1 MKLGEAMVKDSL
13 ITKEQLRL
21 ALERQVIF
29 GGRLGTN
36 LVELGIIKEFELS
49 EFLSKFNRVPAVDP
63 QELISADKE
72 IVSSISIE
80 TARKYNAIP
89 FKVDRK
95 RLYVAMLEPRSI
107 SQVDELRFVTGF
119 DIVPHVCSEIRFLYA
134 LEKLYGHARDLRY
147 ISIFGKEEE
156 QEKKTER
163 DEKHILRIKTEFAN
177 AHSRDEVIGILLN
190 ESKSIVKRVGI
201 FIVKGNTVTGWNS
214 KGLSIENMN
223 VQIDMPSI
231 FADVINRKHYYRGPL
246 LNIPGNEPLIQ
257 ALSGTPQD
265 CIMLP
270 IAIREKIIALLYADN
285 GNVSVLDAS
294 LSYINN
300 LVTMTAYS
308 FELII
313 LRNKLMAL

>member
-36 LVELGIIKEFELS
+36 LVELGVIKEFELS

-72 IVSSISIE
+72 IASSISIE
-80 TARKYNAIP
+80 TVRKYNAIP
-89 FKVDRK
+89 FKMEKK
-95 RLYVAMLEPRSI
+95 RLHVAMLEPRSMA
-107 SQVDELRFVTGF
+107 QVDELRFVIGV
-119 DIVPHVCSEIRFLYA
+119 DIIPHVCSEIRFLYA

-156 QEKKTER
+156 KGKKIDR
-163 DEKHILRIKTEFAN
+163 DKKHILRIKTEFAN
-177 AHSRDEVIGILLN
+177 AHNRDEVIGILLN
-190 ESKSIVKRVGI
+190 ESKSIVKRIGI
-201 FIVKGNTVTGWNS
+201 FIVKGNTVTGWKS

-223 VQIDMPSI
+223 VEINMPSI

-246 LNIPGNEPLIQ
+246 LNIPGNEPLIK
-257 ALSGTPQD
+257 ALSGLPQD
-265 CIMLP
+265 SIMLP
-270 IAIREKIIALLYADN
+270 IVIREKIIALLYADN

-294 LSYINN
+294 LSHINN
-300 LVTMTAYS
+300 LVTMAAYS